1 MSEILSYLD
10 IEVNFV
16 SFVFLI
22 RYSRTRNS
30 QHCYRKLFLRFG
42 SKFSRRSSRFV
53 AFFTRK
59 KSWKIVYLFVTSGQ
73 LYLKYF
79 SSLLFIIIIT
89 ILVICQEKIMEDRTF
104 VYSGRVLFLNILVA
118 DFKNSLLYRVIIATW
133 NDRYLQGIHLWFWFF
148 SLLAGFVACLHE
160 CVSTFV
166 AVCKQIKQIF
176 KTSSIARRSLHEF
189 LLIFLVTQQLP
200 ISNVLSDSNT
210 LYKMILGKKIIR
222 RTFITLRV
230 KRPSIY

>member
-16 SFVFLI
+16 SFVLVI
-22 RYSRTRNS
+22 QYSWTRNS
-30 QHCYRKLFLRFG
+30 QHYYRKLFLHFG

-53 AFFTRK
+53 
-59 KSWKIVYLFVTSGQ
+59 VYLPEKIMKNSIFVYNVRGAVPE
-73 LYLKYF
+73 YF

-89 ILVICQEKIMEDRTF
+89 ILVICHEKIMQDDTF
-104 VYSGRVLFLNILVA
+104 VYSVRVLFLNILVA
-118 DFKNSLLYRVIIATW
+118 DFKNSLLYRVIIATL

-166 AVCKQIKQIF
+166 AVYKQIKQIF
-176 KTSSIARRSLHEF
+176 ETSFIACRIFVKF
-189 LLIFLVTQQLP
+189 LATLQLP
-200 ISNVLSDSNT
+200 ISNVVSDSNV
-210 LYKMILGKKIIR
+210 IR
-222 RTFITLRV
+222 THCIGWF
-230 KRPSIY
+230 

>member
-1 MSEILSYLD
+1 MCTEMSEILSYLD

-22 RYSRTRNS
+22 QYSRTRNS
-30 QHCYRKLFLRFG
+30 QHCYRKLFLHFG
-42 SKFSRRSSRFV
+42 SKFSIWSSRFV
-53 AFFTRK
+53 AFLAE
-59 KSWKIVYLFVTSGQ
+59 KIMKNCIFVCNVRAAVPK
-73 LYLKYF
+73 LYF

-104 VYSGRVLFLNILVA
+104 VYSVRVLFLNILVA
-118 DFKNSLLYRVIIATW
+118 DFKNSLLYRVIIATS

-176 KTSSIARRSLHEF
+176 KTSFITRRSLHEF
-189 LLIFLVTQQLP
+189 LLIFFVTQQLP
-200 ISNVLSDSNT
+200 ISNVLSDSNV
-210 LYKMILGKKIIR
+210 IQIHCIGW
-222 RTFITLRV
+222 F
-230 KRPSIY
+230 